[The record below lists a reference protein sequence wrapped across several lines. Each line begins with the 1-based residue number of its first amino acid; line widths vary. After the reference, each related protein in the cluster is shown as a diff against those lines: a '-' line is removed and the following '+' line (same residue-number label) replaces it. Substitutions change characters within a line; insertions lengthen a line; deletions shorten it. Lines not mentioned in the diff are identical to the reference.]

1 MLLTIEKVLI
11 LKSVDMFSGIPEE
24 TLAEVSLILEEL
36 TYSPGETVVVEGEIG
51 RSMYIIIDGL
61 VKVHRGESEL
71 ARIGERAVFGE
82 LAALSPEPRTATVT
96 AVEETRVFR
105 IDYETLHELM
115 AEHASLVSGII
126 QVLCGR
132 VASLNRQIGELRN
145 QVGDLNERLQM
156 VGANQDS

>member
-1 MLLTIEKVLI
+1 VLLTIEKVLI

-36 TYSPGETVVVEGEIG
+36 TYGPGDTIVTEGEIG

-61 VKVHRGESEL
+61 VRVHRGESEL

-115 AEHASLVSGII
+115 AEHPSLVSGII

-132 VASLNRQIGELRN
+132 VASLNTQIGGLRE
-145 QVGDLNERLQM
+145 QVSQLNDRLRL
-156 VGANQDS
+156 VGASQEG